1 MGMMHGRSGL
11 GAAAL
16 AVCFSAAGAPELPVS
31 GGQIDGF
38 EPLEQVVRMHMQRIG
53 APAATVAVGRG
64 DALVYARGFGWADM
78 AHSRPVE
85 PDALMRIA
93 SVSKPITAAA
103 ARKLIDDGRLRAD
116 DGVLARLAFDDVPA
130 DRRWTR
136 IRVRHLINHRG
147 GWDAHQR
154 VDPVFRVDA
163 IARRMHLAR
172 SPRAEDIVRYMLRE
186 PLQFEPGTRKVYSNF
201 GYVVLGRV
209 IARGAGTTYIDY
221 VRQQV
226 LGPYG
231 ISDVLLGQA
240 NNGTRDVRE
249 VDYPNGAGAFNT
261 VAGDSAGGL
270 IASAPALVQFLQ
282 HYWIGGA
289 SRTPGTHGNWTFFGS
304 LPGTS
309 AMVRQLPSGVNY
321 AVLMNARREGS
332 HKRDQARL
340 ARQMDGAVERALK

>member
-1 MGMMHGRSGL
+1 MHCRLGL

-16 AVCFSAAGAPELPVS
+16 AVCFSAAGAPEVPLS
-31 GGQIDGF
+31 GGQVDGF
-38 EPLEQVVRMHMQRIG
+38 EALEQVVLTHMQRIG

-116 DGVLARLAFDDVPA
+116 DLVLARLAFDDLPA
-130 DRRWTR
+130 DPRWRR